1 MKGDKIIDDI
11 EMMQM
16 AGNRELAELKSRNPN
31 MMQPNN
37 NDVLS
42 QNQYNRSHGDPSL
55 YQYMTFNAT
64 Q

>member
-55 YQYMTFNAT
+55 Y
-64 Q
+64 